1 MTRGVVRMTNSSV
14 QWEGFPTMVGKFM
27 LKKGTLLTTDKELK
41 WVVGIVS
48 QQSGKNAVVV
58 FDSQFLAED
67 YFNQLSETLGD

>member
-1 MTRGVVRMTNSSV
+1 
-14 QWEGFPTMVGKFM
+14 MVGKFM

>member
-1 MTRGVVRMTNSSV
+1 MTNSSV
-14 QWEGFPTMVGKFM
+14 QWDGFPTIIGKFL
-27 LKKGTLLTTDKELK
+27 LKQGTLLTAYKEFK

-67 YFNQLSETLGD
+67 YFNQLKETLGN

>member
-1 MTRGVVRMTNSSV
+1 MTNSSV
-14 QWEGFPTMVGKFM
+14 QWGGCPTIVGKFM
-27 LKKGTLLTTDKELK
+27 LKQGTFITADGKLK

-67 YFNQLSETLGD
+67 YFIQLRETLGD

>member
-1 MTRGVVRMTNSSV
+1 MTNSSV
-14 QWEGFPTMVGKFM
+14 QWEGFPTIVGKFM
-27 LKKGTLLTTDKELK
+27 LKKGSVRTADNKLK

-67 YFNQLSETLGD
+67 YFTQLRETLGD

>member
-1 MTRGVVRMTNSSV
+1 MVDIMKDSSI
-14 QWEGFPTMVGKFM
+14 QWNGFPTIVGKFL
-27 LKKGTLLTTDKELK
+27 LKKGTLLTSNKELK

-67 YFNQLSETLGD
+67 YFNQLRVTLGD